1 MNIQKHF
8 VVFLACFGTKIQKL
22 LFRYILL
29 KLFLNFGTKTCQKNY
44 QKFFDIHLFS
54 QYWLIF
60 LLFTY
65 FFQYSLIHEW
75 HKVKWISHKW
85 IAKKI
90 DIHFCSIITY
100 FQYSLIHDSAL
111 SLSFLCQ
118 IYFDFIDGTV
128 SASSLS
134 EIFVS
139 HC

>member
-1 MNIQKHF
+1 MNIKKIF

-65 FFQYSLIHEW
+65 TW
-75 HKVKWISHKW
+75 VVKVKWISEKW
-85 IAKKI
+85 IAKKN
-90 DIHFCSIITY
+90 C
-100 FQYSLIHDSAL
+100 YSLLINIHL
-111 SLSFLCQ
+111 FLLFT
-118 IYFDFIDGTV
+118 YTWFGTNIIFQKLKLPYSSENAGIVV
-128 SASSLS
+128 SNL
-134 EIFVS
+134 FTKLDVFL
-139 HC
+139 